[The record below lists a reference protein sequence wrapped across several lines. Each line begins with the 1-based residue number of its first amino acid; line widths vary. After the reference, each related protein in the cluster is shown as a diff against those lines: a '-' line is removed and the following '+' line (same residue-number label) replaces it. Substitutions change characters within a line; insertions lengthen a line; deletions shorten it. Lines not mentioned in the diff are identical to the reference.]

1 MDVYITYTSYL
12 TMYIYKNNF
21 LNDYSRVIS
30 CWNQFINLFYSFLY
44 MSKNKFSSASVI
56 SLDGQSTYLGI
67 K

>member
-1 MDVYITYTSYL
+1 MDVYKTYTSYL

-44 MSKNKFSSASVI
+44 MSKK
-56 SLDGQSTYLGI
+56 
-67 K
+67 